1 MTPIALLLK
10 ATSFSA
16 HKHRDQRR
24 KGPDAHPYI
33 NHPIEVAEL
42 LARVGGVTDP
52 TVLVAAILHDTI
64 EDTETTP
71 AELEDLFGRDVR
83 SLVEEMTDDK
93 RLPKDER
100 KRHQIEHAP
109 RLSSGAK
116 LIKVADKIANVRDV
130 ADKPAKG
137 WPLQRRVEYVEWAER
152 VVAGCRGVNVE
163 LERLFDEEV
172 RRAREALAGE
182 GG

>member
-1 MTPIALLLK
+1 MSPIALLLK

-71 AELEDLFGRDVR
+71 AELEDLFGRDVA
-83 SLVEEMTDDK
+83 
-93 RLPKDER
+93 DE
-100 KRHQIEHAP
+100 
-109 RLSSGAK
+109 
-116 LIKVADKIANVRDV
+116 
-130 ADKPAKG
+130 PAKG
-137 WPLQRRVEYVEWAER
+137 WPLQRRVEYVNWAER
-152 VVAGCRGVNVE
+152 VVAGCRGVNAE
-163 LERLFDEEV
+163 LERMFDEEV
-172 RRAREALAGE
+172 RRTMSPPVLEVL
-182 GG
+182 